1 MKIVLILEHLKWS
14 FTGVSGVGEDFSLSF
29 ERAVFMGLQVFS
41 PN

>member
-14 FTGVSGVGEDFSLSF
+14 FTDVSGVREDFRLSF
-29 ERAVFMGLQVFS
+29 EHAMFMALQVFS